1 MEDLSETRR
10 SQGPEGDGDH
20 RHREDEQVDSSE
32 AAQDRASMTQARA
45 GGSRVTMHQV
55 AAEAGV
61 SVSTVSKVING
72 RYGVASETVEN
83 VNQVIERLGYE
94 ASLVARSL
102 RNHRTN
108 VIGVLVADFEPF
120 SVEVLKGAADAIH
133 GSGFELVAYSSG
145 GRVDEHV
152 GWERRY
158 LSRLMGTLVDGAV
171 LVTPTVT
178 DVPFDGPI
186 VAVDPHTGS
195 SRLPT
200 VTADNLQGAR
210 LGVGHLLELGHTRI
224 GMITGRADLVSA
236 QRREQGY
243 REALQA
249 AGLPVDEA
257 LVRNGAFEPEP
268 AHVAARELLTLPEPP
283 TAIFAANDLSA
294 LETLEVAAE
303 LGVRVP
309 DQLSVVGFDNIPESA
324 LADPPLTTVEQP
336 IRRMGHDA
344 IEMLTTLI
352 RGGVLEEPHVTVE
365 TRLEV
370 RRSTAPLMENR

>member
-1 MEDLSETRR
+1 VDESVDMSEQTPDRLPATR
-10 SQGPEGDGDH
+10 SPG
-20 RHREDEQVDSSE
+20 
-32 AAQDRASMTQARA
+32 T
-45 GGSRVTMHQV
+45 GGGRVTMQQV

-72 RYGVASETVEN
+72 RYGVASDTVES
-83 VNQVIERLGYE
+83 VTAVIERLGYE

-120 SVEVLKGAADAIH
+120 SAEVLKGAADAIH

-178 DVPFDGPI
+178 DVQFDGPI

-195 SRLPT
+195 SPLPT
-200 VTADNLQGAR
+200 VAADNLQGAR

-224 GMITGRADLVSA
+224 GMITGREDLVSA
-236 QRREQGY
+236 QLREQGY
-243 REALQA
+243 REALLA
-249 AGLPVDEA
+249 AGLPVDGA

-268 AHVAARELLTLPEPP
+268 ARMAARELLTLPEPP
-283 TAIFAANDLSA
+283 TAVFAANDLSA
-294 LETLEVAAE
+294 LGTLEVAAE
-303 LGVRVP
+303 LGVSVP

-324 LADPPLTTVEQP
+324 LAEPPLTTVEQP
-336 IRRMGHDA
+336 IRQMGHDA
-344 IEMLTTLI
+344 IVMLTELI
-352 RGGVLEEPHVTVE
+352 RGGVLEEQHVTVQ
-365 TRLEV
+365 TKLVV
-370 RRSTAPLMENR
+370 RRSTAAPSVSR

>member
-1 MEDLSETRR
+1 
-10 SQGPEGDGDH
+10 
-20 RHREDEQVDSSE
+20 
-32 AAQDRASMTQARA
+32 
-45 GGSRVTMHQV
+45 MHQV
-55 AAEAGV
+55 ADEAGV

-72 RYGVASETVEN
+72 RYGVASDTVEN
-83 VNQVIERLGYE
+83 VTQVIERLGYE

-158 LSRLMGTLVDGAV
+158 LSRLMGTLIDGAV

-178 DVPFDGPI
+178 DVQFDGPI
-186 VAVDPHTGS
+186 VAVDPHTGP

-210 LGVGHLLELGHTRI
+210 LGVGHLLDLGHTRI

-243 REALQA
+243 REALVA
-249 AGLPVDEA
+249 AGLAVDDS

-268 AHVAARELLTLPEPP
+268 ARVAARELLTLPVPP

-294 LETLEVAAE
+294 LVTLDVAAE
-303 LGVRVP
+303 LGVDVP
-309 DQLSVVGFDNIPESA
+309 DGLSVVGFDNIPEA
-324 LADPPLTTVEQP
+324 GLARTPLTTVEQP

-352 RGGVLEEPHVTVE
+352 SGGVLEESHVTVD
-365 TRLEV
+365 TKLVV
-370 RRSTAPLMENR
+370 RRSTAAPSAIR